1 MKQKIFLFG
10 VVCCLALQTN
20 AQMSNNTIVN
30 DNSTWSI
37 LSIQVEN
44 ETGIVNIPRH
54 TTKIYFD
61 GDSIL
66 NSKTYKKVFHCF
78 DDEFCQNPIFYGL
91 IREENKRTYFVF
103 SYEADFNLP
112 NDTNEYLLYDFS
124 AELNDIIKLDI
135 PGIPVEVEEEFRTI
149 SVQVCNIDYIEINGI
164 LKKRIKL
171 RYFDSNYPDY
181 SAPCDAGVWIENLGS
196 LNDFYTI
203 NIRPGLSKALSC
215 YFQGDE
221 LVYKAPELPCYHT
234 TSISTVE
241 QHNDIHFWIQSGIL
255 NLEFYT
261 PATGSISIFNTEG
274 KTLYN
279 DKLLNQSHSFIKMTD
294 FVSGLYLLVFQDSSG
309 ETKTLKVN
317 FVKTP

>member
-1 MKQKIFLFG
+1 MKTNIFIFLIFYF
-10 VVCCLALQTN
+10 AWQAN

-30 DNSTWSI
+30 DNSSWNI

-91 IREENKRTYFVF
+91 IREENQRTYFVF
-103 SYEADFNLP
+103 SYEADFDLP
-112 NDTNEYLLYDFS
+112 NDTDEYLLYDFS
-124 AELNDIIKLDI
+124 AELNDIIQLDI

-149 SVQVCNIDYIEINGI
+149 SIQVSNIDYININGV
-164 LKKRIKL
+164 LKKKIKL
-171 RYFDSNYPDY
+171 TYPNSEIIVDI
-181 SAPCDAGVWIENLGS
+181 WIENLGS
-196 LNDFYTI
+196 LTDFYTI
-203 NIRPGLSKALSC
+203 DRRPGFGKVLSC

-221 LVYKAPELPCYHT
+221 LVYKNPEFPCYHA

-261 PATGSISIFNTEG
+261 PVTGNISIFDTAG

-294 FVSGLYLLVFQDSSG
+294 FVSGIYLLVFRDSDG
-309 ETKTLKVN
+309 KTKTLKVN
-317 FVKTP
+317 FIKTP